1 METKSNFAEFSEIN
15 SPKKMADFC
24 RNFLTVQILLESDW
38 FCADLKNVFNE
49 KKKKAILPIWGK
61 MMRSLS
67 VKPMQ

>member
-49 KKKKAILPIWGK
+49 KKKNSNFANLGENDE
-61 MMRSLS
+61 
-67 VKPMQ
+67 VVEH